1 MSDILLRAEDIHANY
16 GDFQAVQGA
25 SFEIRKGE
33 IISIIGTNGAGKSTL
48 MKAIGGTLTPKS
60 GKVFYKDQE
69 ITGMPTHKL
78 VDLGMS
84 QVPEGGRVFARMT
97 VMDNLVMGSYTPRA
111 RKNKDNALE
120 RVYELF
126 PVLKEKANQVS
137 GSLSGGQRQ
146 MVAIGRAL
154 MSEPELVCFDEIS
167 LGLAP
172 TVIKDIYQK
181 IRQINKEGMTIIL
194 VEQDV
199 KRSLKTS
206 DRSYVM
212 LKGKVVLSG
221 KSSELADEDVK
232 KAYFGL

>member
-1 MSDILLRAEDIHANY
+1 VSEILLRAEDIYANY

-48 MKAIGGTLTPKS
+48 MKAIGGTLAPKS
-60 GKVFYKDQE
+60 GKVFYKDTE

-111 RKNKDNALE
+111 RKHKDNALE
-120 RVYELF
+120 RVYDLF

-172 TVIKDIYQK
+172 TVIKDIYTK

-221 KSSELADEDVK
+221 KSSELAEEDVK

>member
-1 MSDILLRAEDIHANY
+1 MSDILLRAEDIHAYY

-48 MKAIGGTLTPKS
+48 MKAIGGTLMPKS

-97 VMDNLVMGSYTPRA
+97 VMDNLVMGSYTKRA
-111 RKNKDNALE
+111 RKHKDSALE

-181 IRQINKEGMTIIL
+181 IRQINNEGMTIIL

-221 KSSELADEDVK
+221 KSSELAEEDVK